1 MKILLVDDDTAIRDS
16 LRMALESLSFAVDYA
31 SDGDQGSFLART
43 NEYDLVILD
52 NVLPGKQGKNVC
64 QEMRDSGKDTPI
76 LMLSVKKEVNEKIE
90 LLNCGVDDYMT
101 KPFSFEELHARIN
114 TLLRRPKR
122 IVEQILKVSDIYLY
136 RDRQQVKR
144 KHQEIYLT
152 RKEFSLLEILM
163 QNKNCVVTR
172 GQILEHV
179 WDINAD
185 PFSNTIEAHVLNL
198 RKKIGDSKKNI
209 IQNIPGRGYK
219 ITAG

>member
-64 QEMRDSGKDTPI
+64 QEMRDSSKDTPI

-101 KPFSFEELHARIN
+101 KPFSFEELQARIN

-122 IVEQILKVSDIYLY
+122 IVEQILKVNDIYLY

-163 QNKNCVVTR
+163 KNKNCVVTR

-185 PFSNTIEAHVLNL
+185 PFSNTIEAHILNL
-198 RKKIGDSKKNI
+198 RKKIGDSKKKI

-219 ITAG
+219 ITAV

>member
-31 SDGDQGSFLART
+31 SDGDHGSYLART

-64 QEMRDSGKDTPI
+64 QEIRGSGKDTPI

-114 TLLRRPKR
+114 TLLRRPKKL
-122 IVEQILKVSDIYLY
+122 VEQILKVSDIALY
-136 RDRQQVKR
+136 IDRQQVK
-144 KHQEIYLT
+144 KKNQEIYLT

-163 QNKNCVVTR
+163 HNKNCVVTR

-179 WDINAD
+179 WDIHAD
-185 PFSNTIEAHVLNL
+185 PFSNTIEAHILNL
-198 RKKIGDSKKNI
+198 RKKIGDNKKTI